1 MDRIELLLAIAEET
15 KLGEAVLSTHFL
27 GKKLSRSQQAISNQ
41 LRSLQALGLISR
53 TATSKGMQISLTT
66 KGIEVLKSIQH
77 TIEAS
82 LKGPSAIVGTV
93 FSGLKEGRFYTRLP
107 TYLKQFK
114 DKLGIDPFPGTLN
127 LRVVQPEKNIVLA
140 QLKGIR
146 IEGFSTKDRTFGAL
160 KAYPVKIEK
169 LSCAIL
175 MPDRTSHK
183 DTLEI
188 ICSENL
194 RKKLAIK
201 DNDQVKV
208 KK

>member
-1 MDRIELLLAIAEET
+1 MDKIELLLAIAEET

-53 TATSKGMQISLTT
+53 TATSKGMQISLTS
-66 KGIEVLKSIQH
+66 KGMSLLKSIENR
-77 TIEAS
+77 IEDS
-82 LKGPSAIVGTV
+82 LKAPSALYGTV

-107 TYLKQFK
+107 GYRKQFQ
-114 DKLGIDPFPGTLN
+114 DKLGIDPYPGTLN
-127 LRVVQPEKNIVLA
+127 IRIDQPTRDLFLA
-140 QLKGIR
+140 QLKSVR
-146 IEGFSTKDRTFGAL
+146 IEGFSTKVRTFGNL
-160 KAYPVKIEK
+160 KAYPVRVSGH
-169 LSCAIL
+169 SCAVL
-175 MPDRTSHK
+175 MPERTSHK

-208 KK
+208 KI